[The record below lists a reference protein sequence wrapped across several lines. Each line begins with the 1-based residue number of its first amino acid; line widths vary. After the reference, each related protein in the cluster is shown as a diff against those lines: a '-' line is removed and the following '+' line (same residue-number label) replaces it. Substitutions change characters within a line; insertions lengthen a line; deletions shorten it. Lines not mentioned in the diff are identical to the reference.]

1 MPNFFAVFNVNQ
13 SPLPFFLTYT
23 NIVHIVANVHE
34 LLNAL
39 HPLQCHRPPH
49 VLRERYFEVTPHDYR
64 VEDTLNGTA
73 YGAKGGG
80 GGGVGGGE
88 EVSGFEKLGFL

>member
-1 MPNFFAVFNVNQ
+1 MPQLLRRFQRKQ

-23 NIVHIVANVHE
+23 NIVHIVANVHK

-39 HPLQCHRPPH
+39 HPLQCNRPPH
-49 VLRERYFEVTPHDYR
+49 VLRERYFEVTPHDYC
-64 VEDTLNGTA
+64 VEDTLDGTA

-88 EVSGFEKLGFL
+88 EVGGFEKLGFL